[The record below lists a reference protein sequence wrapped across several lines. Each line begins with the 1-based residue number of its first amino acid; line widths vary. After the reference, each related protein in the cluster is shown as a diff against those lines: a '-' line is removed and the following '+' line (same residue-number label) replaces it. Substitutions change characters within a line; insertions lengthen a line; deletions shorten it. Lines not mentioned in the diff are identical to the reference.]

1 MDDLELQHAV
11 AEELEWAPRLD
22 ASHVAVSVRDGIVRL
37 TGYVGSLAEKKAAER
52 AVWHVRG
59 VRGIAEEI
67 DVAIPAAQRRSD
79 DEIAHRAA
87 SALCWDTQ
95 IPGDRIQIKVE
106 SGLVTLIGWVE
117 WQFQKIEAEELVH
130 RIAGV
135 VGVDNQIIVHPT
147 LAPADIKTRV
157 ERAFSRHA
165 KLNAT
170 GIAIQ
175 VDDRKV
181 TLTGHIPSVDE
192 RNTAENAA
200 WSAAGVAEVDNRLV
214 VQP

>member
-1 MDDLELQHAV
+1 MGDLELHHAV
-11 AEELEWAPRLD
+11 TEELEWAPRVD
-22 ASHVAVSVRDGIVRL
+22 ASHVAVSVRNGIVRL
-37 TGYVGSLAEKKAAER
+37 SGYVGSLGEKKATER

-59 VRGIAEEI
+59 VRGIVEELE
-67 DVAIPAAQRRSD
+67 VAIPATQRHSD
-79 DEIAHRAA
+79 DEIAHRVA

-95 IPGDRIQIKVE
+95 IPSDRIQIKVE
-106 SGLVTLIGWVE
+106 RGLVTLIGSVE
-117 WQFQKIEAEELVH
+117 WRFQKIEAEELVH

-135 VGVDNQIIVHPT
+135 VGVDSQIVIHPT
-147 LAPADIKTRV
+147 VAPIEIKTHV
-157 ERAFSRHA
+157 ERAFGRHA
-165 KLNAT
+165 KLHAT
-170 GIAIQ
+170 GIAIE

-181 TLTGHIPSVDE
+181 TLTGHVPSLDE

>member
-11 AEELEWAPRLD
+11 AEELEWAPHVD
-22 ASHVAVSVRDGIVRL
+22 AVHVAVSVRDGIVRL
-37 TGYVGSLAEKKAAER
+37 SGYVGSLTEKKAAER

-59 VRGIAEEI
+59 VRGIAEELE
-67 DVAIPAAQRRSD
+67 VVIPAAERRSD
-79 DEIAHRAA
+79 DEIAHRVA

-106 SGLVTLIGWVE
+106 RGVLTLIGSVE
-117 WQFQKIEAEELVH
+117 RQFQKVEAGDLVH

-147 LAPADIKTRV
+147 VAPADIKDHV
-157 ERAFSRHA
+157 ERAFGRHA
-165 KLNAT
+165 KLHLA
-170 GIAIQ
+170 GIAIH

-181 TLTGHIPSVDE
+181 TLTGHVPSIDE
-192 RNTAENAA
+192 RNTAENAT